1 MLPKAYLRSLLSLEG
16 KMGRRKRA
24 GSFRDLLGFRGT
36 QLKGVWGWGA
46 EGGIGEQ
53 SRLASP
59 RGLFGPEPSWELPG
73 SATIYTSFIQVV
85 SMYQTLWAPGENETE
100 TRTHPLQCFGG
111 VSFDFLPFSA
121 PFFIPAHLTSVVTG
135 RVRANIWLKDFIAG
149 WVCACSTID

>member
-24 GSFRDLLGFRGT
+24 GSFKDSLGFRGT

-46 EGGIGEQ
+46 EGGVGEQ

-100 TRTHPLQCFGG
+100 TRTHPLQCFWWG
-111 VSFDFLPFSA
+111 VFWLSSLLCSFLYTGPSHIRCNRKG
-121 PFFIPAHLTSVVTG
+121 PRKHLAQRFHCWVSVC
-135 RVRANIWLKDFIAG
+135 L
-149 WVCACSTID
+149 